1 MATVLGAVLV
11 VSAAPS
17 FTAVA
22 DAAAPPV
29 SESDKA
35 LKDAKKSGK
44 PVEVVG
50 ERTDSSTTFAN
61 PDGKSFRL
69 DTSAVPVRVKAK
81 SGSGWVA
88 PDAMLEVRADGT

>member
-1 MATVLGAVLV
+1 MLGAVLV

-17 FTAVA
+17 FTSVA
-22 DAAAPPV
+22 DAAAAPPV
-29 SESDKA
+29 SESDQA

-44 PVEVVG
+44 PVEVMG

-88 PDAMLEVRADGT
+88 PDATLEVRADGT